1 MVERET
7 YQPSDSD
14 SDHNVSGSGS
24 EKSSRP
30 ILLVHSLWRQACTR
44 LLDIDTEMPPS
55 PSSPSALSP
64 STSTTSTSPS
74 LSLDPGSTW
83 DQRFFSQMEISDT
96 ARVSVQDMM
105 LCVLRVGVR
114 CLLSR
119 EGVHSIDVA
128 VDGKF
133 LHNLIFL
140 SFYAT

>member
-1 MVERET
+1 MERET

-44 LLDIDTEMPPS
+44 LLDIDTEMSASTSPS
-55 PSSPSALSP
+55 PSSPSSP
-64 STSTTSTSPS
+64 STSATSTTTSPTSASTSPS
-74 LSLDPGSTW
+74 LSVDPGSTW
-83 DQRFFSQMEISDT
+83 DQRFFSQMEISDS

-119 EGVHSIDVA
+119 EGVDSIDVA
-128 VDGKF
+128 VDG
-133 LHNLIFL
+133 
-140 SFYAT
+140 

>member
-24 EKSSRP
+24 EGSSRP

-44 LLDIDTEMPPS
+44 LLDIDTEISASTSPS
-55 PSSPSALSP
+55 PSSPSSLSP
-64 STSTTSTSPS
+64 STSATSTTSTSPS
-74 LSLDPGSTW
+74 LSVDPGSTW
-83 DQRFFSQMEISDT
+83 DQRFFSQMEISDS

-119 EGVHSIDVA
+119 EGVDSIDVA
-128 VDGKF
+128 VDG
-133 LHNLIFL
+133 
-140 SFYAT
+140 